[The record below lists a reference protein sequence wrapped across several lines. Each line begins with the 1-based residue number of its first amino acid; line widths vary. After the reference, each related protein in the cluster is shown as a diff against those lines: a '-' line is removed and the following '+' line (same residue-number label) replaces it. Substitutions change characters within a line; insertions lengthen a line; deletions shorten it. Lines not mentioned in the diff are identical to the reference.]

1 MKGAEA
7 GNLELY
13 CLEHEKPIYDYIKS
27 IEQLKKQNQHNPLF
41 AIELRKLDRR
51 LEKLKDQVYKRL
63 SAWQRILICRH
74 PSRPHASDYF
84 ENILENFIPLAGDRT
99 FADDKS
105 CIGGFATIEGR
116 KCVVIGQEKG
126 SSTESRMEHNFG
138 MLNPEGFR
146 KGLRLMKL
154 AEHFGHPIVTF
165 IDTPG
170 ANPGLEAEERGQ
182 GWAIASNLF
191 EMAKISVP
199 IIVVIIG
206 EGCSGGALGLA
217 VGDTVAML
225 EHAYYSVISPEGC
238 ASILWKDAQKKQEA
252 SASLKLHPENLLE
265 FGIIDDIIDE
275 PRGGA
280 HHNPSIVYQ
289 RVQEYITEKIDILTL
304 IDRDS
309 LVERRHAKFRKMGKV
324 IE

>member
-1 MKGAEA
+1 MKGMEA

-27 IEQLKKQNQHNPLF
+27 IEQLKKQNQGNPLY
-41 AIELRKLDRR
+41 AIELRKLERR

-63 SAWQRILICRH
+63 SAWERILICRH
-74 PSRPHASDYF
+74 PRRPHASDYF

-105 CIGGFATIEGR
+105 VIGGFATIGER

-154 AEHFGHPIVTF
+154 AEHFGLPIVTF

-182 GWAIASNLF
+182 GWAIANNLF
-191 EMAKISVP
+191 EMAKIASP

-217 VGDTVAML
+217 VGDKIAML

-238 ASILWKDAQKKQEA
+238 ASILWKDATKKQQAAE
-252 SASLKLHPENLLE
+252 SLKLHPENLMK

-280 HHNPSIVYQ
+280 HHDPDMVF
-289 RVQEYITEKIDILTL
+289 RKVEEYIIENIDALKL
-304 IDRDS
+304 LDRDD